1 MGIFDDVV
9 SSITGGGNSAKRI
22 RKIEFGKALK
32 SIPQL
37 TSQEKSYI
45 KGVFGKDLKD
55 GTINIAE
62 LKKELM
68 DLKSNKTDPLSDQ
81 DVQRIKGK
89 LSGIMVDKW
98 NQ

>member
-9 SSITGGGNSAKRI
+9 NAIVGKNSAAKRI
-22 RKIEFGKALK
+22 RKIEFNKALK

-37 TSQEKSYI
+37 TGQEKTYI
-45 KGVFGKDLKD
+45 KGVFGDNLKD
-55 GTINIAE
+55 GNIDIPE
-62 LKKELM
+62 LKKELEE
-68 DLKSNKTDPLSDQ
+68 LKSNRIDPLSDQ

-89 LSGIMVDKW
+89 LSGMMIDKL